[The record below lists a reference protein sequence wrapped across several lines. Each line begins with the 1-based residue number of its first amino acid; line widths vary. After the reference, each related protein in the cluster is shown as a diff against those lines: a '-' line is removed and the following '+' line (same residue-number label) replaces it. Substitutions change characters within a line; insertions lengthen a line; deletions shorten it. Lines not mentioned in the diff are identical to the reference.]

1 MKNKK
6 LFTILA
12 ILLLISC
19 FFNLKFNPSE
29 NQNNAKLKNEYGLKN
44 SKISEKFSI
53 DGNQGWIDFRTE
65 GNCSGS
71 GLYGDPYVIE
81 DLIIDGGGLG
91 TGIIIKNSDVYFK
104 IENTTTYNCDIGI
117 EFENVSNGTLVKNN
131 CSRNN
136 DYAIYI
142 SGNHNNISNNLA
154 SVKRDAC
161 IRLNGTYNNISGNN
175 MTDSSRGLWLWGS
188 YNIVSNNLVE
198 NCTSG
203 ISIHDG
209 YNNISNNNIVNI
221 EQSNPIDIF
230 SDYNIV
236 SNNII
241 MNSIVGIGVS
251 GSYNNISRN
260 ILYDNYLYGVDLR
273 EDGGYN
279 LVYAN
284 NITESRQGIIL
295 NGNYHNISGNVIVN
309 CGLRIGSWTLNS
321 LTSHIIDSTNLVNGR
336 PLYYYSNKTGLGVD
350 NFTNAGQVVLINCN
364 YSIISNMDIS
374 NTNNGISLYYCS
386 ENIIS
391 NNKLHNNIDYGF
403 YSSNCHYNN
412 YTNNSCFNNTYGLG
426 IGGFWNNVSNNKI
439 NNNEKYGIS
448 CGGEYNIL
456 FNNSLNSN
464 YYGIVIGGNSNTLKN
479 NKMKACGIIVP
490 YSIPQQF
497 ADITSHTIETT
508 NLINGKPLYFYV
520 NKTGLSAIDFANAG
534 QILLINCNNSQIAN
548 LDLSNGSL
556 GILLSNC
563 FYSTLTNNNFSY
575 NNNYGILLFKSNYT
589 TIRGNFINNCEN
601 GIYIYDSND
610 NIISGNN
617 VNYNQ
622 RLFGSIFKEGSG
634 IYVALS
640 HRNLVIDNNIKNNDY
655 GLNFEWDCSNSTIS
669 GNIITNN
676 SYNGLKME
684 LGIQNEISRNVIM
697 YNSKEL
703 IFGFSFNAFE
713 LRHSENCTIEENDI
727 SFNHYNGMYMQYC
740 FNNSITK
747 NTIENNGEI
756 GLAIGIEEYGGS
768 WDNLIYYN
776 IFSNNG
782 LNAEDNGVNN
792 TWDNGSF
799 GNYWDDYIGIDSD
812 DDGVGDTPYYI
823 LGIAGSQDNY
833 PLMEPPIFDKKTTP
847 TISSYDIIVLICIS
861 FVTISMFFGKKVRKK
876 NTDLNLKY

>member
-1 MKNKK
+1 MKYKK
-6 LFTILA
+6 LFT
-12 ILLLISC
+12 LLTIFFLIFC
-19 FFNLKFNPSE
+19 FFNLKFNNSDLE
-29 NQNNAKLKNEYGLKN
+29 NSDTFKQKNSLN
-44 SKISEKFSI
+44 TSKISGKIFI
-53 DGNQGWIDFRTE
+53 DGNQGWFDFSTA

-71 GLYGDPYVIE
+71 GIYGDPYVIE
-81 DLIIDGGGLG
+81 DLIIDGGGFG
-91 TGIIIKNSDVYFK
+91 TGILIKNSSVYFK
-104 IENTTTYNCDIGI
+104 IENTTIYKCDVGI
-117 EFENVSNGTLVKNN
+117 EFENVSNSTLVKNN
-131 CSRNN
+131 CSGNN

-142 SGNHNNISNNLA
+142 VGNHNNISNNLA
-154 SVKRDAC
+154 NVKYYSS

-188 YNIVSNNLVE
+188 YNMVSYNLVE

-209 YNNISNNNIVNI
+209 YNNISNNNIFNI
-221 EQSNPIDIF
+221 EQSNPLHIY

-236 SNNII
+236 SNNKI
-241 MNSIVGIGVS
+241 MNSVRGIGVS
-251 GSYNNISRN
+251 GRYNNISGN
-260 ILYDNYLYGVDLR
+260 VLYDNYHYGIDLE
-273 EDGGYN
+273 EDTEHN
-279 LVYAN
+279 FIFAN

-295 NGNYHNISGNVIVN
+295 NGNYHNLSENLMEN
-309 CGLRIGSWTLNS
+309 CGLDIDYPYTLNS
-321 LTSHIIDSTNLVNGR
+321 LTSHVIDDSNLVNGR
-336 PLYYYSNKTGLGVD
+336 PLYYYMNKTGLGVD

-386 ENIIS
+386 NNTIS
-391 NNKLHNNIDYGF
+391 NNKVHSNIDYGL

-412 YTNNSCFNNTYGLG
+412 YTNNICFNNTNGMG
-426 IGGFWNNVSNNKI
+426 IGGFWNNVSNNRI
-439 NNNEKYGIS
+439 NHNELYGIS
-448 CGGEYNIL
+448 CGGEYNTL

-464 YYGIVIGGNSNTLKN
+464 HYGIVIGGNRNTLKN
-479 NKMKACGIIVP
+479 NIMKACGIIVP
-490 YSIPQQF
+490 YNIPQQYS
-497 ADITSHTIETT
+497 DITSHAIETS

-520 NKTGLSAIDFANAG
+520 NKTGLSASDFANAG
-534 QILLINCNNSQIAN
+534 QIILINCNNSQITN

-601 GIYIYDSND
+601 GIYIYESND

-622 RLFGSIFKEGSG
+622 RLFGSILKEGSG

-640 HRNLVIDNNIKNNDY
+640 HRNLVVDNNIKNNDY

-697 YNSKEL
+697 YNSKDL
-703 IFGFSFNAFE
+703 IFGYSFNALK

-727 SFNHYNGMYMQYC
+727 SFNHYNGIYMQYC

-747 NTIENNGEI
+747 NTIVNNGEI
-756 GLAIGIEEYGGS
+756 GLAIGTEEYGSG
-768 WDNLIYYN
+768 WDNFIYYN

-799 GNYWDDYIGIDSD
+799 GNYWDNYTGIDSD
-812 DDGVGDTPYYI
+812 DNGVGDTPYYI
-823 LGIAGSQDNY
+823 PGIAGSQDNY
-833 PLMEPPIFDKKTTP
+833 PLMEPPIFHKKATP
-847 TISSYDIIVLICIS
+847 TISGYNIIVLICIS

-876 NTDLNLKY
+876 NNDLS